1 MVETRHR
8 NKNAHPA
15 APVMT
20 EAAKV
25 KAGIQPAKPRKKR
38 TTKEAR
44 IRELE
49 EEVARLKHPDDAH
62 PSKEPLVSVVFLP
75 HLDLS
80 S

>member
-1 MVETRHR
+1 MVAETRRR
-8 NKNAHPA
+8 NKSAHPA

-25 KAGIQPAKPRKKR
+25 KAGITPAKPRKKR

-49 EEVARLKHPDDAH
+49 EEVARLRHPDDAH
-62 PSKEPLVSVVFLP
+62 PSKEPLVSALP
-75 HLDLS
+75 L
-80 S
+80 